1 MVCEDCTVIVISSLS
16 PRLTEIWND
25 GSRAA
30 GVEVVVGSGVVEVV
44 VGSGVVVVVV
54 GSGVVEVVVFLAKN
68 FLRRSAT
75 VSFKPASGKLPTTF
89 GSTF

>member
-1 MVCEDCTVIVISSLS
+1 M
-16 PRLTEIWND
+16 
-25 GSRAA
+25 
-30 GVEVVVGSGVVEVV
+30 EVVVGSGVVEVV